1 LHIHISGI
9 CGTFMGGVAL
19 LAKQMGHQVSG
30 SDENIY
36 PPMSTQLE
44 ENGIILMKGY
54 NSKNLEY
61 KPDLVVIGNALSR
74 GNPEIEEILNQGF
87 PYISGPQWLGEY
99 CLKDRWVLAVAGT
112 HGKTTS
118 SSMLAWILE
127 YADLN
132 PGFLIGGIP
141 LNFGLSAR
149 LGEKSGYFVVEAD
162 EYDTAFFDKRS
173 KFVHYHPRT
182 LVINNLEY
190 DHADIFPDIESIK
203 RQFHHLLRTVP
214 GNGLIISPNNDINL
228 KAMFEMGSW
237 TGMEYTDLDTDTSA
251 DWSVKLNSADCSSY
265 DVYYKNVFSGTIGW
279 ELTGEHN
286 VYNALSAIAAA
297 KHVGVNPDTATK
309 ALNEFKNV
317 KRRMEIRAVV
327 NGITIYEDFAHHPT
341 AIETTLKGL
350 RAKVKTNRII
360 AILETRSNTM
370 RSGYHAD
377 TLPEALKSADIAIV
391 YQPPGNESSI
401 NLEKNMGNIL
411 SINSIDAIVETLKLE
426 SKRGDTLIFM
436 SNGSF
441 SGIYDLVEAALR

>member
-1 LHIHISGI
+1 MHIHISGI